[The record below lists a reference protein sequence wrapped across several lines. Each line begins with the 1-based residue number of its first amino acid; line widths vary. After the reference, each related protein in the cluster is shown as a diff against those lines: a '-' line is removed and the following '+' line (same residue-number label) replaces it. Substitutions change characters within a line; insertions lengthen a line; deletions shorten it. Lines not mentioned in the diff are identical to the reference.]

1 MASRAQF
8 GLSLEEIG
16 KLGVRKYLGDPRLGA
31 AVFGPVGH
39 LPGGYGGGVIHR
51 IGDMRPAWDACRNIF
66 FAAEAEM
73 YATNGESGGEAWAP
87 NGGDYGAW
95 KALNFGTPP
104 GVLTGRLRD
113 QLTGASGDHYERSGT
128 KYFEIGSDYPVSS
141 GPGKATWPV
150 FGQDHVW
157 STDSD
162 AEDIGGLL
170 AQGGSRYRKLDGT
183 LSESVSARPPIS
195 ITEGNI
201 DQFVEAIMD
210 YVTQAPLTRGWFNPH
225 TRQWSG
231 TFRRV
236 TGFTQPPTAGTHW
249 VAQPVQLIAGGGQTY
264 RRTASGRRYKAK
276 VT

>member
-16 KLGVRKYLGDPRLGA
+16 NLGVRKYLGDPRLGA

-113 QLTGASGDHYERSGT
+113 QLTGSSGDHYERSGT

-231 TFRRV
+231 TFSKTSGARHPMFSEAR
-236 TGFTQPPTAGTHW
+236 
-249 VAQPVQLIAGGGQTY
+249 TY
-264 RRTASGRRYKAK
+264 RRTAAGRRYKAK